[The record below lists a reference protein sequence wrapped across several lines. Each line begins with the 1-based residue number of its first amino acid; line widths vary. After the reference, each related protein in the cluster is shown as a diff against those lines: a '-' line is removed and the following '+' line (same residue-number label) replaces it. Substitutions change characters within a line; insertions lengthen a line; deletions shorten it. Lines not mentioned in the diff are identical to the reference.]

1 MKILIVDDQVSNR
14 LLLKKMLSK
23 KYDLLFAENG
33 VQALEVVAEQEPELI
48 IMDVMMPVMDGIEAT
63 RLIREQCTEKWVP
76 IIILSALKDE
86 DNVVEGL
93 TVGADDYLTKPFNQQ
108 ILFTKIKTLQRSIE
122 MQKNIL
128 LTNQKLKEYQQKNEI
143 EHAFTKDIFDQ
154 LIKTKDLEDTAVD
167 YWVFPSKCF
176 SGDLISIKR
185 ISPEHFYFIVADAS
199 GHGLAASMPTIIV
212 NQVFQSMTKKQF
224 LVSSI
229 AKEINHRLRIDMPC
243 GRFVALAI
251 GMLDSHNK
259 TIEVWNGGIPEL
271 LLINKEGE
279 IIHSFKSKHVFSGV
293 LADNE
298 FEQKT
303 EIWRWTESCELFAY
317 SDGVTDVLDKTGN
330 AFGEARLFEALLQKH
345 TGEYE
350 RIKYLKDKVLVFM
363 DEEQE
368 QDDVSCLSIRC
379 D

>member
-1 MKILIVDDQVSNR
+1 MKILIVDDQSSNR
-14 LLLKKMLSK
+14 MLLKKMLTK
-23 KYDLLFAENG
+23 KYDLFFAENG
-33 VQALEVVAEQEPELI
+33 VQAIELLAEQEPDLI
-48 IMDVMMPVMDGIEAT
+48 LMDVMMPVMDGIEAT
-63 RLIREQCTEKWVP
+63 RLIREQCTEKWLP

-86 DNVVEGL
+86 ENIVAGL
-93 TVGADDYLTKPFNQQ
+93 TVGADDYLTKPFNQK
-108 ILFTKIKTLQRSIE
+108 ILFTKIKTMERSIE

-128 LTNQKLKEYQQKNEI
+128 LANQKLKEYQQKNEI

-154 LIKTKDLEDTAVD
+154 LIKTKDLEDTAID
-167 YWVFPSKCF
+167 YWLFPSKCF

-185 ISPEHFYFIVADAS
+185 ISPECFYFIIADAS

-212 NQVFQSMTKKQF
+212 NQVFQSMTEQQF
-224 LVSSI
+224 LVSGI
-229 AKEINHRLRIDMPC
+229 AKEINLRLRIDIPC

-251 GMLDSHNK
+251 GKLDSHNK

-271 LLINKEGE
+271 VAINKESDV
-279 IIHSFKSKHVFSGV
+279 IHGFKSKHVFSGV
-293 LADNE
+293 LADKE
-298 FEQKT
+298 FDPKT
-303 EIWRWTESCELFAY
+303 EIWRWTEACELFAY

-330 AFGEARLFEALLQKH
+330 IFGEARLFETLLQKNI
-345 TGEYE
+345 GGRE
-350 RIKYLKDKVLVFM
+350 RIKYLKDKVLAFM